1 MLTHIV
7 RDVERSARLQEQH
20 ERRLERDAATCAKE
34 VRRTV
39 SVLVGGVVAACE
51 VCCPVCSVVVGNDC
65 FSIRCDQCQ
74 RWVHGCCAAIDAGRC
89 VRCAFLKRSSTVIRR
104 TTSATIICS
113 CREQSTI

>member
-1 MLTHIV
+1 VLTHIV

-20 ERRLERDAATCAKE
+20 ERRLERDAATRAKE

-74 RWVHGCCAAIDAGRC
+74 RWVHGEKTGLFEPFIYKMHSFTKTG
-89 VRCAFLKRSSTVIRR
+89 SGQT
-104 TTSATIICS
+104 
-113 CREQSTI
+113 